1 MANDTIRKCSFCGK
15 PEDKVRTLFSA
26 GTATFVTSVY
36 FIAIMFWLSRR
47 DFLQLSSVARVK
59 IQLTA
64 A

>member
-1 MANDTIRKCSFCGK
+1 MRKRLEKFFK
-15 PEDKVRTLFSA
+15 KEREK
-26 GTATFVTSVY
+26 FVTSVY

-59 IQLTA
+59 MQLTA

>member
-15 PEDKVRTLFSA
+15 PEDKVRTLFQQA
-26 GTATFVTSVY
+26 RATFVTSVY

-59 IQLTA
+59 MQLTA

>member
-15 PEDKVRTLFSA
+15 PEDKVRTLL
-26 GTATFVTSVY
+26 Y

-47 DFLQLSSVARVK
+47 DFLQRSSAARVK
-59 IQLTA
+59 MQLTA

>member
-15 PEDKVRTLFSA
+15 PEDKVRT
-26 GTATFVTSVY
+26 TFATSVY

-47 DFLQLSSVARVK
+47 DFLQRSSVARVK
-59 IQLTA
+59 MRLSA

>member
-26 GTATFVTSVY
+26 GATFVTSVY

-47 DFLQLSSVARVK
+47 DFLQRSSVARVK
-59 IQLTA
+59 MQLTA